1 MQTVQTMSYK
11 DRNDPV
17 GIAWDEWLFSSNL
30 TIDMWTDS
38 FYHLLS
44 VIGDDYQ

>member
-1 MQTVQTMSYK
+1 MSYK

-17 GIAWDEWLFSSNL
+17 GIAWDEWLFSSNF
-30 TIDMWTDS
+30 TIEMWPDS

-44 VIGDDYQ
+44 VIGDDYR

>member
-1 MQTVQTMSYK
+1 MPSDETMSYK

-30 TIDMWTDS
+30 TIEMWPDS